1 MPVKFSAVFNS
12 LLTVTAGFACHVAVA
27 ATPKSLADSEQLP
40 SVAKSTKASAQPSSV
55 LAVSDT
61 ATGDTSEARIE
72 QLVVTAT
79 QQARPWISSSAAIN
93 KRDLTEEAPAL
104 DIASLLQ
111 GLPGVQADQR
121 ANFAQDSRISLRGFG
136 SRSSFGVR
144 GIEVLLDGLPWSTA
158 DGQSQPGSMLL
169 EQLDSVEV
177 LRGPFAALYGNSAGG
192 VLALQSKP
200 IAPASVS
207 VQQVSGNQLNQQQL
221 QLSSGQI
228 ELSLKQL
235 KHQGFRAH
243 NSAEKR
249 QASLRQSLIVAD
261 QLQLNWRYDW
271 SDDPLL
277 QDPQGLTWTEWQQNP
292 QQTATVATL
301 FNSQKN
307 TAQRQL
313 SLQLEPL
320 NGDWQLGFWQG
331 QRDIQQLLAF
341 SGDAISSAGGVVNLN
356 RHFVGVKGQQ
366 QFDIGRWWL
375 QYSAQFEQHTDQ
387 RQGFVNQRG
396 SIGDLRRDESGQV
409 QSSEVAFR
417 TEYLAAE
424 LWRFSAGIRL
434 SQLKF
439 AVTDYFIR
447 PGNPDDSGEKTDQH
461 PAFALGVSYPLS
473 PELSWNLNIGQG
485 FETPTLTEMAYQRN
499 GSGLNLAL
507 KAARN
512 QQIES
517 GIKYQTDSTVASMD
531 LFYIQSSNEL
541 IVDQA
546 VGGRTS
552 YTNAANSNRRG
563 LELFWQQKI
572 TDQWQQRWSSTLLD
586 SSFETSANLNR
597 ELPGVARVQHD
608 WLLEYRPWQDDRW
621 LLRTQLN
628 YRGKLWVDDQN
639 SLSAPAVTLLQLDSR
654 WQLDLQHSQWQL
666 WLGLENA
673 LDKKYVGAVVVNQAN
688 GRSFEPGIPRQW
700 VAGLKLSIA
709 ID

>member
-1 MPVKFSAVFNS
+1 MSVKFSAVSKS
-12 LLTVTAGFACHVAVA
+12 LLSMTAGFVCHATIA
-27 ATPKSLADSEQLP
+27 ATTKDMAGSEHIA
-40 SVAKSTKASAQPSSV
+40 SAAKSATTSPQPSSV
-55 LAVSDT
+55 LAVSNTVT
-61 ATGDTSEARIE
+61 ADTSETRIE
-72 QLVVTAT
+72 RLVVTAT

-93 KRDLTEEAPAL
+93 KRDLTDEAPAL

-169 EQLDSVEV
+169 EQLVSAEV

-207 VQQVSGNQLNQQQL
+207 LLQVSGNLLNQQQL
-221 QLSSGQI
+221 QLSTGQT

-249 QASLRQSLIVAD
+249 QASLRQSFIVTD

-320 NGDWQLGFWQG
+320 TGDWQLGFWHG

-356 RHFVGVKGQQ
+356 RHFAGVKGQQ

-417 TEYLAAE
+417 TEYLAAK
-424 LWRFSAGIRL
+424 LWRFSAGVRL

-473 PELSWNLNIGQG
+473 PELSWNLNFGQG

-563 LELFWQQKI
+563 LELFWQHKI
-572 TDQWQQRWSSTLLD
+572 TDQWQQRLSSTLLD
-586 SSFETSANLNR
+586 SSFETTANLNR

-639 SLSAPAVTLLQLDSR
+639 SLTAPAVTLLQLDSR

-700 VAGLKLSIA
+700 VAGLQLSIA